1 MKQLQ
6 KYLVLALLAVPLVG
20 FTGGAMTNSVIK
32 PNEAVAS
39 PALKKGSSAKLYG
52 RLWSQYSNTKSE
64 GSEANTTI
72 FDDEG
77 MGRIGFKGKSSI
89 GNGYSVNYKVEWA
102 IDLGDGDSSGLDR
115 EDVANSADP
124 EYGAKAAAFTNKQ
137 SWLGLL
143 TPYGQFKFGS
153 MESPYKFL
161 AKHDILHDTLAQMRD
176 TRGISQGA
184 MSHSGYWR
192 TAGFYELKAGNFRFG
207 AIKGFSNHDEAAYS
221 SNNKKDYGYGLEYK
235 NLGIKGLNV
244 VYAMNHDHSG
254 NEENQKYT
262 ITYKMKLGDKQKMK
276 VWYMHENVEL
286 DTKLFYNGN
295 GQVDW
300 YGVHYS
306 SGPMKLQY
314 SYANLEDSDPS
325 KGEGSSYNIGMQY
338 KLSKTS
344 RFYAGYSDYD
354 PDADTMKTATGF
366 RTYIF
371 GLRHD
376 F

>member
-6 KYLVLALLAVPLVG
+6 KYLVLALVAVPLVG
-20 FTGGAMTNSVIK
+20 FTGGAMTNYVIK

-64 GSEANTTI
+64 GSESNTTI

-77 MGRIGFKGKSSI
+77 MGRIGFKGKSAI
-89 GNGYSVNYKVEWA
+89 GSGYAINYKVEWA
-102 IDLGDGDSSGLDR
+102 IDLGDGDSSGLDK
-115 EDVANSADP
+115 EDMGSNDK
-124 EYGAKAAAFTNKQ
+124 GHAFTNKQ
-137 SWLGLL
+137 SWLGVL

-153 MESPYKFL
+153 MESPYKYL

-176 TRGISQGA
+176 TRGISQGT
-184 MSHSGYWR
+184 MSHSGYWK
-192 TAGFYELKAGNFRFG
+192 TAGFYELKAGNFRFA
-207 AIKGFSNHDEAAYS
+207 AIRGFSNHDEAAAS
-221 SNNKKDYGYGLEYK
+221 SNNKKDYGFGAEYK
-235 NLGIKGLNV
+235 NLGIKGLSL
-244 VYAMNHDHSG
+244 VYAMNHDHSADKE
-254 NEENQKYT
+254 NEKYT
-262 ITYKMKLGDKQKMK
+262 ITYDMKLADKQKIK
-276 VWYMHENVEL
+276 VWYMHEDVEI
-286 DTKLFYNGN
+286 DSKMFNNSAGE
-295 GQVDW
+295 VDW
-300 YGVHYS
+300 YGIHYS

-314 SYANLEDSDPS
+314 SIANTESDAGS
-325 KGEGSSYNIGMQY
+325 ATEGDGTAYNVGMQY

-344 RFYAGYSDYD
+344 RFYAGYSDHD
-354 PDADTMKTATGF
+354 GDANNKTTDF